1 MIASKIIF
9 CLTLIKLAFCN
20 FKVSSAI
27 ECFSN
32 ASPPSNIFLLIEI
45 VEVVVSS
52 STKEP
57 SELLSLFVELKTVVK
72 VFFQSFEEL
81 ASPSECFAAA
91 NL

>member
-1 MIASKIIF
+1 MA
-9 CLTLIKLAFCN
+9 LCN
-20 FKVSSAI
+20 FKLSSAI
-27 ECFSN
+27 EFFSN

-52 STKEP
+52 SPKNP
-57 SELLSLFVELKTVVK
+57 LELLSLFVELKTVEK
-72 VFFQSFEEL
+72 EFFQSFEEL